1 MLLYSK
7 APARKRGG
15 FLHQAIGLSQMSI
28 CIQQLSEAM
37 SDQPKFTNRPNPKI
51 HSLNGDVF
59 YHSRANAVVAEI
71 CLYDIQQKTWSIL
84 LMQRGLKDQ
93 EFAGY
98 WALPSGYLDWNETLY
113 QAMMREVYEET
124 GVWLPMVIQQSTS
137 VLADQQPWRI
147 ADAPT
152 GQKQNLAFHY
162 AVLLAWPSSDYPSL
176 SVQSEDPRE
185 TSNAQWVDIQHAADM
200 NLAFAHQ
207 QHIQQLITLKS
218 NLFSQ
223 IESVAQ

>member
-1 MLLYSK
+1 
-7 APARKRGG
+7 
-15 FLHQAIGLSQMSI
+15 MS
-28 CIQQLSEAM
+28 E
-37 SDQPKFTNRPNPKI
+37 QPKFTNRPNPKI
-51 HSLNGDVF
+51 YSQNGEVF
-59 YHSRANAVVAEI
+59 YHSRADAVVAEI

-113 QAMMREVYEET
+113 QAMMREVCEET

-152 GQKQNLAFHY
+152 GQKKIWLFIMLCCLHGRVQTIRPCRYNRKTHAKRQTPNGLIFNM
-162 AVLLAWPSSDYPSL
+162 LL
-176 SVQSEDPRE
+176 
-185 TSNAQWVDIQHAADM
+185 T
-200 NLAFAHQ
+200 
-207 QHIQQLITLKS
+207 
-218 NLFSQ
+218 
-223 IESVAQ
+223 